1 MNIFSNQSHVNSKEP
16 PSQRWEA
23 SLSLQS
29 PGKLDSESCLPESR
43 CYQVCSL
50 SSLSGTPLLPSGLPR
65 VFPEGSQCVI
75 LPPSPKLTLSTTD
88 LQVPGR
94 IAYGKNE
101 PRFILHVDGRA
112 LHGGRLQFC
121 ASLDVETW
129 ASTFSGSGKDLP
141 YQKLLKKFFFSTRNF
156 RQNKTKQTHKPAV
169 HLVSLHP
176 KCHWLVKD
184 KNRRKWLTVSYS
196 LQVSP
201 RLRLLYLGH
210 RIWRSK
216 QTTWWSFQ
224 QAQQG
229 TS

>member
-129 ASTFSGSGKDLP
+129 ASTFSGSGKDRLP
-141 YQKLLKKFFFSTRNF
+141 NYWKSSSSAQGILGKT
-156 RQNKTKQTHKPAV
+156 RQNKPT
-169 HLVSLHP
+169 SLL
-176 KCHWLVKD
+176 CIL
-184 KNRRKWLTVSYS
+184 S
-196 LQVSP
+196 LCT
-201 RLRLLYLGH
+201 
-210 RIWRSK
+210 RSV
-216 QTTWWSFQ
+216 TGW
-224 QAQQG
+224 
-229 TS
+229 